1 MWLSFFINVLLVL
14 AAVFIHYEVLTRIAA
29 LLPRLPIAA
38 KPRLLV
44 AALAA
49 LLAHVVEV
57 WLFAVGYTV
66 YLHIPGMGSLEG
78 LVTGSWSDSVYF
90 SFINYTSLGFGDII
104 PVGHIRFLAGI
115 EALTGLVL
123 IAWTASFLF
132 FEIQKSWKSL

>member
-1 MWLSFFINVLLVL
+1 
-14 AAVFIHYEVLTRIAA
+14 
-29 LLPRLPIAA
+29 
-38 KPRLLV
+38 
-44 AALAA
+44 
-49 LLAHVVEV
+49 
-57 WLFAVGYTV
+57 
-66 YLHIPGMGSLEG
+66 MGSLEG